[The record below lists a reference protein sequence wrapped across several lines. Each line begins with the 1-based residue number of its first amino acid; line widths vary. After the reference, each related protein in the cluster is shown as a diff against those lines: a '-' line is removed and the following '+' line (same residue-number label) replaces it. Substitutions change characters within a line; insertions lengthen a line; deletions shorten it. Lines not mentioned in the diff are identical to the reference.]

1 MKKSCAAIGF
11 LVAGLAGCSGING
24 FYSPDCAMFEGQ
36 SITLD
41 SGRFV
46 VDKFTDSVELDDA
59 DNPIDPF
66 PGYPMHG
73 DYRVEGNVVYMRSD
87 SGTDLPTLYLA
98 EVGDKK
104 WLLTESEYAVWT
116 KEGSVGP
123 CSLAR
128 GREGAN

>member
-1 MKKSCAAIGF
+1 MKKNSAALGF
-11 LVAGLAGCSGING
+11 AVVALAGCSGTNG
-24 FYSPDCAMFEGQ
+24 FYAPACPMFEGQ
-36 SITLD
+36 TITLD

-73 DYRVEGNVVYMRSD
+73 DYRIEGNVVHMRSD

-98 EVGDKK
+98 EVGNKK
-104 WLLTESEYAVWT
+104 WLLTDSEYEEWT
-116 KEGSVGP
+116 RDGSVGA

-128 GREGAN
+128 GHKGAK